1 MGLLFLLIL
10 ISSFGLV
17 GFESI
22 YSLYVNEVF
31 GFTMGN
37 IALVLTLNGLTSLT
51 FQALLFDR
59 LVVWLT
65 EKTAD
70 SILFLA
76 VISRNRMGDHGP
88 FQVGSDYRHTDYIYG
103 LRSYQASTDN
113 FADKSQY
120 NQAGPDQW
128 RQHVINQCWK
138 HCRSNRIWRVAGCQ
152 LPFAIFGCDCL
163 PVYFMVDDVLDS
175 RSFFS

>member
-59 LVVWLT
+59 LVVWL
-65 EKTAD
+65 KNA
-70 SILFLA
+70 
-76 VISRNRMGDHGP
+76 
-88 FQVGSDYRHTDYIYG
+88 
-103 LRSYQASTDN
+103 
-113 FADKSQY
+113 
-120 NQAGPDQW
+120 
-128 RQHVINQCWK
+128 
-138 HCRSNRIWRVAGCQ
+138 
-152 LPFAIFGCDCL
+152 
-163 PVYFMVDDVLDS
+163 
-175 RSFFS
+175 